1 MKYSR
6 EEWHA
11 HKFLTA
17 KKELNVFKL
26 VFLIF
31 FELCQIP
38 KQTIL
43 ASGVRGNFSRGG
55 FEKKIEHF
63 VELFFRSTSLI
74 FRALRKNS
82 KDPVLRKFFSPQ
94 AVFFFLNKAKN
105 DVLSTFKIAFF
116 LRALRRLIYLHWR
129 L

>member
-55 FEKKIEHF
+55 GLKKKLNILSNFFLGRPVWFSELSEKTLRT
-63 VELFFRSTSLI
+63 LFCE
-74 FRALRKNS
+74 N
-82 KDPVLRKFFSPQ
+82 FSRRRQ
-94 AVFFFLNKAKN
+94 FFF
-105 DVLSTFKIAFF
+105 F
-116 LRALRRLIYLHWR
+116 
-129 L
+129 